1 MVALIVTCTKT
12 CAALGTL
19 LNHGSVDRQCSSVK
33 ICWRS
38 STSLFGCF
46 QVTTVTCGNPWFSI
60 RPPVTHGSINRLTKE
75 DPGPGL
81 QVDSKALA
89 YVARWDS
96 RLAGRPPRS
105 LTTDDPQMRQ
115 TPTTRPPRTAERNR
129 TQ

>member
-38 STSLFGCF
+38 STSLFGGF
-46 QVTTVTCGNPWFSI
+46 QVPTVTCGNPWFSI
-60 RPPVTHGSINRLTKE
+60 IPPVTHGSINRLTKE

-96 RLAGRPPRS
+96 RLAGRPPTAAMHPPPAAS
-105 LTTDDPQMRQ
+105 QLTTR
-115 TPTTRPPRTAERNR
+115 R
-129 TQ
+129 